1 MKTILSIFVAL
12 VLVAG
17 IACAASIDG
26 VWVSQRTMGERTIT
40 QTFTLKTDGNTL
52 TGTIS
57 VAFGDMEP
65 RVSEI
70 KEGKIDGNKFTFK
83 TVMQTPN
90 GEMTSTYEG
99 TVEGD
104 VLKGTSMRE
113 GGQARPF
120 EAKRK

>member
-40 QTFTLKTDGNTL
+40 QTFTLKTDGSTL

-70 KEGKIDGNKFTFK
+70 KEGKIDGAKFTFK

-113 GGQARPF
+113 GGQPRPF

>member
-70 KEGKIDGNKFTFK
+70 KEGKIDGAKFTFK

-113 GGQARPF
+113 GGQPRPF